1 MEQQIADLLRAY
13 ETRNRG
19 ELALMG
25 QLGPEE
31 TQRRIDE
38 FLLSVGPNTGQF
50 LNTLIKDSKARN
62 ILEIGTSYGYS
73 TVWLAEA
80 ARATGGK
87 VVTLELRPG
96 KREYAKLQLSNVGL
110 ESVVDFRL
118 GDALEILVTLAGP
131 FDFVLLDL
139 WKDLYVRCFDLFLP
153 KLAQDAFVVADNMIQ
168 PEAARKDAET
178 YRKHLRKT
186 GRFDSVLLPI
196 GSGIEV
202 SRLVNGS
209 YVRWR

>member
-1 MEQQIADLLRAY
+1 MEQQIADLLRDY
-13 ETRNRG
+13 DTRNRS

-38 FLLSVGPNTGQF
+38 FLLSVGPSTGQF

-80 ARATGGK
+80 ARATGGH

-96 KREYAKLQLSNVGL
+96 KREYAKLQLSKVGL
-110 ESVVDFRL
+110 GSVVDFRL

-139 WKDLYVRCFDLFLP
+139 WKDLYVTCFDLFLP
-153 KLAQDAFVVADNMIQ
+153 KLAQDAFVIADNMIQ
-168 PEAARKDAET
+168 PEAARKDAQI